1 METPNSRNDRK
12 EWMSSIVK
20 DPMFFCIFSP
30 REPVSSESTCGAQTP
45 SLSSILT
52 SIPTRYVL
60 AYLCR
65 YSSYSCC
72 PGPSSMLFRSRILS
86 LYSDHVQA
94 ISRAHRY
101 GQTKPCLVFKLV
113 AKDTA
118 EGMR

>member
-1 METPNSRNDRK
+1 
-12 EWMSSIVK
+12 
-20 DPMFFCIFSP
+20 
-30 REPVSSESTCGAQTP
+30 
-45 SLSSILT
+45 
-52 SIPTRYVL
+52 
-60 AYLCR
+60 
-65 YSSYSCC
+65 
-72 PGPSSMLFRSRILS
+72 MLFRSRILS